1 MSRKIGNGGDYV
13 THIDSYLSRV
23 LSENGLSFLDDL
35 YELYDFVPNE
45 TLRQLL
51 AAFHTGLN
59 NEMIYYFMQLKSPEA
74 LLFSFHR

>member
-1 MSRKIGNGGDYV
+1 MA
-13 THIDSYLSRV
+13 HIDSYLSRV

-51 AAFHTGLN
+51 AAFHTG
-59 NEMIYYFMQLKSPEA
+59 
-74 LLFSFHR
+74 